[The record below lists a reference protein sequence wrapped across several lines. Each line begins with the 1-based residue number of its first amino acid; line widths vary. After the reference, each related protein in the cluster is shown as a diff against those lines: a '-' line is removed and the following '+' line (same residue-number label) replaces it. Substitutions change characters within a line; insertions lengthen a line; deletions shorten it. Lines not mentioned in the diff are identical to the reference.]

1 MIGLGFAGVMYRN
14 AGIAEMKDTKSQVEA
29 NLSTIDS
36 ILSDNEV
43 SSSESVELQR
53 LLNNNLELLENAKTS
68 NYFANMERRGLVER
82 SNKDTDKAKELIQKQ
97 TGVNTQNSPAGT
109 TTDGSQVK
117 EPNQSSTNTGSQT
130 DTTTQQG
137 TTTP

>member
-1 MIGLGFAGVMYRN
+1 
-14 AGIAEMKDTKSQVEA
+14 
-29 NLSTIDS
+29 
-36 ILSDNEV
+36 
-43 SSSESVELQR
+43 
-53 LLNNNLELLENAKTS
+53 
-68 NYFANMERRGLVER
+68 MERRGLVER
-82 SNKDTDKAKELIQKQ
+82 SNKATDKAKELIQKQ